1 MSEMVNQAA
10 EADLDRS
17 EERSEH
23 GVDGM
28 LEERDPSAMTLSVF
42 GQLLEP
48 EGIAPAQDFAE
59 SGRLICEQTPSIEL
73 RAKIRFILNED
84 IQFDVGAGDDVRRLM
99 RHWRAELSPQIENTD
114 EDLFVSGFAD
124 DEALADLASEAP
136 IIRLVNHLF
145 ARALDLDASDI
156 HFEPNENYLDI
167 RCRVDGIMTRIERLP
182 VKIHTAVASR
192 LKLMAKL
199 DIGEKRLPQD
209 GRIDYKV
216 GNKQLD
222 MRVSTL
228 PGVHGES
235 VVLRILDR
243 SDTAVSL
250 KQLGMPEKI
259 LEQYQG
265 IINQPHGMVL
275 ITGPTGSG
283 KTTTLYATLEKINSE
298 AQKIITVEDPV
309 EYQLDGITQIQ
320 ANASIGLS
328 FAQGLRSIVRQDPD
342 VLMIGEIRDHETAE
356 IAIESAL
363 TGHLVFS
370 TLHTNDAAGAVTR
383 LQDMGVQG
391 YLISSSLLAIQ
402 AQRLVR
408 RVCTDCAE
416 VHPLNIDEAAAL
428 EIDID
433 SIAEI
438 RRGSGCERCGQTGY
452 RGRVG
457 LYELLIMTDAIRHH
471 IAAGA
476 DANIIRDEAIR
487 EGMKTLRQD
496 ALEKLSD
503 GMTTPEEVVR
513 VTRAI

>member
-1 MSEMVNQAA
+1 MTA
-10 EADLDRS
+10 ETISLP
-17 EERSEH
+17 
-23 GVDGM
+23 M
-28 LEERDPSAMTLSVF
+28 F

-48 EGIAPAQDFAE
+48 EGIAPAQNFSSSFELVCDT
-59 SGRLICEQTPSIEL
+59 LPSIEL
-73 RAKIRFILNED
+73 RAKIRFIMGEFVKFRRG
-84 IQFDVGAGDDVRRLM
+84 QGDAVSRLM
-99 RHWRAELSPQIENTD
+99 KYWRAELSPQIEQGD
-114 EDLFVSGFAD
+114 DVFVSGFED
-124 DEALADLASEAP
+124 DEELKDLASEAP

-145 ARALDLDASDI
+145 ARAMDLNASDI
-156 HFEPNENYLDI
+156 HFEPNENHLDV

-182 VKIHTAVASR
+182 IKIHTAVASR
-192 LKLMAKL
+192 LKLMARL

-209 GRIDYKV
+209 GRIDSRI

-250 KQLGMPEKI
+250 QQLGMPDEI
-259 LEQYQG
+259 LGKYQQL
-265 IINQPHGMVL
+265 ITQPHGMIL

-298 AQKIITVEDPV
+298 KQKIITVEDPV
-309 EYQLDGITQIQ
+309 EYQLEGITQIQ

-328 FAQGLRSIVRQDPD
+328 FAAGLRSIVRQDPD
-342 VLMIGEIRDHETAE
+342 VLMVGEIRDHETAE

-383 LQDMGVQG
+383 LQDMGVEG
-391 YLISSSLLAIQ
+391 YLISSSVLAIQ

-408 RVCTDCAE
+408 RVCVDCKVEQA
-416 VHPLNIDEAAAL
+416 LTSDEASVL
-428 EIDID
+428 EIDAKD
-433 SIAEI
+433 YPVLA
-438 RRGSGCERCGQTGY
+438 RGKGCERCGGSGY
-452 RGRVG
+452 RGRIG
-457 LYELLIMTDAIRHH
+457 LYELLVMSDAIRHH
-471 IAAGA
+471 VATGA
-476 DANIIRDEAIR
+476 DANIIREQAIK

-496 ALEKLSD
+496 ALEKLAA
-503 GMTTPEEVVR
+503 GLTTPEEVVR

>member
-1 MSEMVNQAA
+1 MHSTEI
-10 EADLDRS
+10 
-17 EERSEH
+17 
-23 GVDGM
+23 
-28 LEERDPSAMTLSVF
+28 TLPVF

-48 EGIAPAQDFAE
+48 EGIAPAQDFNA
-59 SGRLICEQTPSIEL
+59 SGELVYSTLPDIGL
-73 RAKIRFILNED
+73 RAKLRFIMGESLR
-84 IQFDVGAGDDVRRLM
+84 FRAGNGDEVSRLM
-99 RHWRAELSPQIENTD
+99 KYWRAELSPRIDQT
-114 EDLFVSGFAD
+114 EDLFVSGFED
-124 DEALADLASEAP
+124 DEDLKDMASEAP

-145 ARALDLDASDI
+145 ARALDLNASDI
-156 HFEPNENYLDI
+156 HFEPNEDHLDV

-182 VKIHTAVASR
+182 IKIHTAVASR
-192 LKLMAKL
+192 LKLMARL

-209 GRIDYKV
+209 GRIDSRI

-250 KQLGMPEKI
+250 QQLGMPETI
-259 LEQYQG
+259 LGKYQHL
-265 IINQPHGMVL
+265 ITQPHGMIL

-298 AQKIITVEDPV
+298 KQKIITVEDPV
-309 EYQLDGITQIQ
+309 EYQLEGITQIQ
-320 ANASIGLS
+320 ANASIGLT
-328 FAQGLRSIVRQDPD
+328 FAAGLRSIVRQDPD
-342 VLMIGEIRDHETAE
+342 VLMVGEIRDHETAE

-383 LQDMGVQG
+383 LQDMGVEG

-408 RVCTDCAE
+408 RICTDCKIE
-416 VHPLNIDEAAAL
+416 QPLSVDEANVL
-428 EIDID
+428 EID
-433 SIAEI
+433 AANYPVLY
-438 RRGSGCERCGQTGY
+438 RGTGCERCGGTGY
-452 RGRVG
+452 RGRIG
-457 LYELLIMTDAIRHH
+457 LYELLVMSDAIRHH
-471 IAAGA
+471 IASGA
-476 DANIIRDEAIR
+476 DANVIRAQAIS

-496 ALEKLSD
+496 ALEKLAA
-503 GMTTPEEVVR
+503 GLTTPEEVVR

>member
-1 MSEMVNQAA
+1 
-10 EADLDRS
+10 
-17 EERSEH
+17 
-23 GVDGM
+23 
-28 LEERDPSAMTLSVF
+28 
-42 GQLLEP
+42 
-48 EGIAPAQDFAE
+48 
-59 SGRLICEQTPSIEL
+59 
-73 RAKIRFILNED
+73 
-84 IQFDVGAGDDVRRLM
+84 
-99 RHWRAELSPQIENTD
+99 
-114 EDLFVSGFAD
+114 
-124 DEALADLASEAP
+124 
-136 IIRLVNHLF
+136 LVNHLF
-145 ARALDLDASDI
+145 ARSLDLNSSDI
-156 HFEPNENYLDI
+156 HFEPNENHLDV

-182 VKIHTAVASR
+182 IRIHTAVASR

-209 GRIDYKV
+209 GRINYQI

-243 SDTAVSL
+243 SDTTVGLA
-250 KQLGMPEKI
+250 QLGMPEKV
-259 LEQYQG
+259 LKYYQG
-265 IINQPHGMVL
+265 VITQPHGMIL

-298 AQKIITVEDPV
+298 RQKIITVEDPV
-309 EYQLDGITQIQ
+309 EYQLEGITQIQ

-328 FAQGLRSIVRQDPD
+328 FAAGLRSIVRQDPD
-342 VLMIGEIRDHETAE
+342 VLMVGEIRDHETAE

-383 LQDMGVQG
+383 LQDMGVEG

-408 RVCTDCAE
+408 RVCTDCGE
-416 VHPLNIDEAAAL
+416 TEKLNQDEATVL
-428 EIDID
+428 GIEVSNCPGIK
-433 SIAEI
+433 
-438 RRGSGCERCGQTGY
+438 RGVGCERCGNTGY

-457 LYELLIMTDAIRHH
+457 LYELILMSDSIRHH
-471 IAAGA
+471 VVTGA
-476 DANIIRDEAIR
+476 DANVIR
-487 EGMKTLRQD
+487 EQAISEGMRTLRED
-496 ALEKLSD
+496 ALEKLKA
-503 GMTTPEEVVR
+503 GLTTPEEVVR

>member
-1 MSEMVNQAA
+1 MSP
-10 EADLDRS
+10 L
-17 EERSEH
+17 
-23 GVDGM
+23 
-28 LEERDPSAMTLSVF
+28 TLPLFS
-42 GQLLEP
+42 QLLEP
-48 EGIAPAQDFAE
+48 EGIAPAHDYAR
-59 SGRLICEQTPSIEL
+59 SGLLVCNALPDIEL
-73 RAKIRFILNED
+73 RARIRFIA
-84 IQFDVGAGDDVRRLM
+84 GAGVRFRRGQGDEVSRLM
-99 RHWRAELSPQIENTD
+99 KHWRAELSPQIDQGAEV
-114 EDLFVSGFAD
+114 FVSGFDD
-124 DEALADLASEAP
+124 DEDLKDMASEAP

-145 ARALDLDASDI
+145 ARALDLNASDI
-156 HFEPNENYLDI
+156 HFEPNEDHLDV

-182 VKIHTAVASR
+182 IKIHTAVASR
-192 LKLMAKL
+192 LKLMARL

-209 GRIDYKV
+209 GRIDSRI

-250 KQLGMPEKI
+250 QQLGMPEAI
-259 LEQYQG
+259 LGTYQQL
-265 IINQPHGMVL
+265 ITQPHGMIL

-298 AQKIITVEDPV
+298 KQKIITVEDPV
-309 EYQLDGITQIQ
+309 EYQLEGITQIQ

-328 FAQGLRSIVRQDPD
+328 FAAGLRSIVRQDPD
-342 VLMIGEIRDHETAE
+342 VLMVGEIRDHETAE

-383 LQDMGVQG
+383 LQDMGVEG

-408 RVCTDCAE
+408 RVCSDCKVAQPISMDEVNVLQINAE
-416 VHPLNIDEAAAL
+416 DYPILQ
-428 EIDID
+428 
-433 SIAEI
+433 
-438 RRGSGCERCGQTGY
+438 RGTGCERCGGTGY
-452 RGRVG
+452 RGRIG
-457 LYELLIMTDAIRHH
+457 LYELLVMSDAIRHH
-471 IAAGA
+471 IASGA
-476 DANIIRDEAIR
+476 DANVIREQAIR

-496 ALEKLSD
+496 ALEKLAA
-503 GMTTPEEVVR
+503 GLTTPEEVVR
-513 VTRAI
+513 VTRAL

>member
-1 MSEMVNQAA
+1 MNSQ
-10 EADLDRS
+10 S
-17 EERSEH
+17 
-23 GVDGM
+23 
-28 LEERDPSAMTLSVF
+28 MTLPIFS
-42 GQLLEP
+42 QLLEP

-59 SGRLICEQTPSIEL
+59 SGRLICDQVPGIEL
-73 RAKIRFILNED
+73 RAKVRFILNEMVSFD
-84 IQFDVGAGDDVRRLM
+84 IGSEGEVRRLL
-99 RHWRAELSPQIENTD
+99 RHWRAELSPQIDSAD
-114 EDLFVSGFAD
+114 EEIFVSGFED
-124 DEALADLASEAP
+124 DEALTDLASEAP

-145 ARALDLDASDI
+145 ARALDLDSSDI

-182 VKIHTAVASR
+182 IKIHTAVASR

-209 GRIDYKV
+209 GRIDYQI
-216 GNKQLD
+216 GTRQLD

-250 KQLGMPEKI
+250 QQLGMPEEI
-259 LEQYQG
+259 LKQYQN
-265 IINQPHGMVL
+265 IVTQPHGMVL

-283 KTTTLYATLEKINSE
+283 KTTTLYATLEKISSE
-298 AQKIITVEDPV
+298 KQKIITVEDPV

-328 FAQGLRSIVRQDPD
+328 FAKGLRSIVRQDPD
-342 VLMIGEIRDHETAE
+342 VLMVGEIRDHETAE

-383 LQDMGVQG
+383 LQDMGVEG

-408 RVCTDCAE
+408 RVCKECVETRPLTEDEAMVLEIEQSSCAE
-416 VHPLNIDEAAAL
+416 IKY
-428 EIDID
+428 
-433 SIAEI
+433 
-438 RRGSGCERCGQTGY
+438 GKGCERCGQTGY
-452 RGRVG
+452 RGRIG
-457 LYELLIMTDAIRHH
+457 LYELLVMSDAIRHH
-471 IAAGA
+471 IATGA
-476 DANIIRDEAIR
+476 DANVIRNEAIK

-496 ALEKLSD
+496 ALEKLKD
-503 GMTTPEEVVR
+503 GLTTPEEVVR
-513 VTRAI
+513 VTRAL

>member
-1 MSEMVNQAA
+1 MGEIV
-10 EADLDRS
+10 
-17 EERSEH
+17 
-23 GVDGM
+23 
-28 LEERDPSAMTLSVF
+28 
-42 GQLLEP
+42 
-48 EGIAPAQDFAE
+48 
-59 SGRLICEQTPSIEL
+59 
-73 RAKIRFILNED
+73 RFK
-84 IQFDVGAGDDVRRLM
+84 VGADEEVRRLM
-99 RHWRAELSPQIENTD
+99 KHWRAELSPQIESN
-114 EDLFVSGFAD
+114 EDDHFVSGFED
-124 DEALADLASEAP
+124 DEELIDLASEAP

-145 ARALDLDASDI
+145 ARALDLNASDI
-156 HFEPNENYLDI
+156 HFEPNEAYLYV

-182 VKIHTAVASR
+182 IRIHTAVASR

-209 GRIDYKV
+209 GRINYQI
-216 GNKQLD
+216 GSKQLD

-243 SDTAVSL
+243 SDTTVDLS
-250 KQLGMPEKI
+250 QLGMPGNV
-259 LEQYQG
+259 LTNYQG
-265 IINQPHGMVL
+265 VISQPHGMIL

-298 AQKIITVEDPV
+298 RQKIITVEDPV
-309 EYQLDGITQIQ
+309 EYQLEGITQIQ

-328 FAQGLRSIVRQDPD
+328 FAAGLRSIVRQDPD
-342 VLMIGEIRDHETAE
+342 ILMVGEIRDHETAE

-383 LQDMGVQG
+383 LQDMGVEG

-416 VHPLNIDEAAAL
+416 THFLSEDEAIVL
-428 EIDID
+428 EIGI
-433 SIAEI
+433 SSCPKIQ
-438 RRGSGCERCGQTGY
+438 RGKGCERCGHTGY

-457 LYELLIMTDAIRHH
+457 LYELLMMSDAIRHH
-471 IAAGA
+471 IASGA
-476 DANIIRDEAIR
+476 DANIIRDEAII
-487 EGMKTLRQD
+487 EGMKTLRED
-496 ALEKLSD
+496 AIEKLKA
-503 GMTTPEEVVR
+503 GLTTPEEVVR